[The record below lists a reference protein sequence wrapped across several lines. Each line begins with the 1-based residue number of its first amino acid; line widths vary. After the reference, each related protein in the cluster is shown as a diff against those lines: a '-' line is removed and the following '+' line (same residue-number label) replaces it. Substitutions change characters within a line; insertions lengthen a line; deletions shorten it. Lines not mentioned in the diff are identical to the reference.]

1 LLRSTELFFMSST
14 LAINWLPFLISVLL
28 LWLPI
33 TVLFGKTVQYRELE
47 SAWGRFAPKAAT
59 LPWHWID
66 ALRAAAAA
74 FFLCEA
80 VGFSRAIAES
90 EPSNLEASL
99 VVAAVLAVGVIL
111 QTVVCRADNGFHT
124 PFAYVFGVCAVLFPP
139 APAAL
144 ALVVAVT
151 AAIGFRTLAAFLWV
165 LPMSLVAIGAGLY
178 PHWVELSLGAG
189 FSLLAAILPML
200 FHRHFVFAHRT
211 VPPDP
216 EMLRDLR

>member
-1 LLRSTELFFMSST
+1 MFPS

-33 TVLFGKTVQYRELE
+33 TLLFGKAVQYRELD
-47 SAWGRFAPKAAT
+47 SAWNRFAPKAAT

-66 ALRAAAAA
+66 LLRAAAAA

-80 VGFSRAIAES
+80 AGFSRALTEAE
-90 EPSNLEASL
+90 PTNLEAAF
-99 VVAAVLAVGVIL
+99 VVAVVLAVGVVL

-124 PFAYVFGVCAVLFPP
+124 PFAYVLGVCAVLFPP
-139 APAAL
+139 ATASL

-151 AAIGFRTLAAFLWV
+151 AAIGFRTLAAFLWT
-165 LPMSLVAIGAGLY
+165 LPMSLVAIGAWLY
-178 PHWVELSLGAG
+178 PHWVELGLGAG

>member
-1 LLRSTELFFMSST
+1 MFSS

-74 FFLCEA
+74 FFLCES
-80 VGFSRAIAES
+80 VGFSRAITES
-90 EPSNLEASL
+90 EPSNLEATL
-99 VVAAVLAVGVIL
+99 VVAVVLAVGVVL
-111 QTVVCRADNGFHT
+111 QTVVCRAENGFHT

-165 LPMSLVAIGAGLY
+165 LPMSLVAIGSWLY
-178 PHWVELSLGAG
+178 PHWVELGLGAG

-200 FHRHFVFAHRT
+200 FHRHFVFAHRM